1 MLLVFFILL
10 IIILLI
16 ISLRF
21 EIEIENFKYSNYK
34 KQIPDNFIVKFR
46 IFILNNLKII
56 QIKLNKEKIKQIYS
70 KQKLEKIDAK
80 KLMKKL
86 PKGYKEKI
94 KILEIINL
102 KKVNLYLEI
111 GTEDVMITTMFI
123 PILATTLSIIF
134 SKTSNPQNC
143 YYKLQPIYIDKN
155 IYKINLNCIIS
166 IKVIHIINIMWRILR
181 KRDDINE
188 RTSNRGS
195 YAYRYGQH

>member
-21 EIEIENFKYSNYK
+21 EIEIENFEYSNYK
-34 KQIPDNFIVKFR
+34 KQVPDNLIIKFK
-46 IFILNNLKII
+46 IFILDRLKII
-56 QIKLNKEKIKQIYS
+56 QINLNKQKIKKIYL
-70 KQKLEKIDAK
+70 KQKLKKFDAK
-80 KLMKKL
+80 KLMQKL
-86 PKGYKEKI
+86 PKDHQEKI
-94 KILEIINL
+94 KILEIIKL

-111 GTEDVMITTMFI
+111 GTEDVMITTMII

-134 SKTSNPQNC
+134 AKTSNSQKC
-143 YYKLQPIYIDKN
+143 FYKLQPIYIDKN

-166 IKVIHIINIMWRILR
+166 IKMIHIINIMWRILR

-188 RTSNRGS
+188 RASNPRT

>member
-1 MLLVFFILL
+1 MLLVFFIPL

-34 KQIPDNFIVKFR
+34 KQISDNFIVKFR

-56 QIKLNKEKIKQIYS
+56 QIKLNKEKINKIYS

-80 KLMKKL
+80 KLMEKL
-86 PKGYKEKI
+86 PKSNKEKI
-94 KILEIINL
+94 KILQIINL
-102 KKVNLYLEI
+102 KRVNLYLEI
-111 GTEDVMITTMFI
+111 GMQDVMITTMLI
-123 PILATTLSIIF
+123 PILATILSIIF
-134 SKTSNPQNC
+134 AKISNKQNC

-166 IKVIHIINIMWRILR
+166 IKLIHIINIMWRILR

>member
-10 IIILLI
+10 IVILLI

-21 EIEIENFKYSNYK
+21 EIEIENFEYSNYK
-34 KQIPDNFIVKFR
+34 KQVSDNVIIKFK
-46 IFILNNLKII
+46 IFILDSLKII
-56 QIKLNKEKIKQIYS
+56 QIKLNKEKIKKIYS
-70 KQKLEKIDAK
+70 KQKLEKIDARK
-80 KLMKKL
+80 IMKKL
-86 PKGYKEKI
+86 PKSNKAKI

-111 GTEDVMITTMFI
+111 GTEDVMITTMLI
-123 PILATTLSIIF
+123 PILATILSIIF
-134 SKTSNPQNC
+134 AKTANSQRC
-143 YYKLQPIYIDKN
+143 FYKLQPIYIDKN

-166 IKVIHIINIMWRILR
+166 IKMIHIINIMWRILR

-188 RTSNRGS
+188 RTSNRGA